1 MGGKSPK
8 KPDMRIAAL
17 RRFAF
22 AITLFNVLGH
32 LWFGFEQSWL
42 QPFVSLAVAYGCE
55 LFFEWLSAL
64 SERRTPRF
72 VGGPVSLANFLL
84 SAHITGLAV
93 AMLLYPNQRLGPIAF
108 AAAVAIGSKYLFR
121 APVGE
126 RMRHFFN
133 PSNLGITATLLTFHW
148 VSIAPPYMFTEN
160 LTGWGD
166 WILPGIIVCSGTF
179 LNARFTRRLPL
190 IGAWLGAFFLQ
201 ALLRHLFLGHSLG
214 GALMPM
220 TGVAFLL
227 FTFYMVSDP
236 GTTPFSKRSQVAF
249 GASVALVYGV
259 LLGSHVVFTL
269 FFALTLVCIG
279 RGTYLWAKAWNGARA
294 RATATEPTLDSGL
307 EPARVPAAIAEPMPE
322 SVGAAAL
329 REPSHEPSREPLR
342 ESVRGG
348 AVGRAAS

>member
-1 MGGKSPK
+1 MPGKK
-8 KPDMRIAAL
+8 TDMRLAAL
-17 RRFAF
+17 HRFAF

-42 QPFVSLAVAYGCE
+42 QPFVSLATAYTCE
-55 LFFEWLSAL
+55 LILEWLSAR
-64 SERRTPRF
+64 SEGRAPRF
-72 VGGPVSLANFLL
+72 AGGFMPVCNFLL
-84 SAHITGLAV
+84 SAHITALAV
-93 AMLLYPNQRLGPIAF
+93 AMLLYPNERLGPIAF

-133 PSNLGITATLLTFHW
+133 PSNLGITATLVCFHW

-166 WILPGIIVCSGTF
+166 WILPGIIVVSGSF
-179 LNARFTRRLPL
+179 LNYRFTRRVPL

-201 ALLRHLFLGHSLG
+201 ALIRHLFFGHALG

-236 GTTPFSKRSQVAF
+236 GTTPLSKRGQVIF
-249 GASVALVYGV
+249 GASVAGVYGMLMTV
-259 LLGSHVVFTL
+259 HVVFTL
-269 FFALTLVCIG
+269 FFALSIVCLV
-279 RGTYLWAKAWNGARA
+279 RGALLWLEALAAHRA
-294 RATATEPTLDSGL
+294 VESAVPEPSAAAERA
-307 EPARVPAAIAEPMPE
+307 VAEAVLRE
-322 SVGAAAL
+322 GGAA
-329 REPSHEPSREPLR
+329 S
-342 ESVRGG
+342 
-348 AVGRAAS
+348 

>member
-1 MGGKSPK
+1 MPGKK
-8 KPDMRIAAL
+8 TDMRLAAL

-42 QPFVSLAVAYGCE
+42 QPFVSLATTYSCE
-55 LFFEWLSAL
+55 LILEWLSAR

-72 VGGPVSLANFLL
+72 AGGWMAMCNFLL

-108 AAAVAIGSKYLFR
+108 AAAVAICSKYLFR
-121 APVGE
+121 VPVGG

-133 PSNLGITATLLTFHW
+133 PSNLGITATLVCFHW

-166 WILPGIIVCSGTF
+166 WILPGIIVCSGSF
-179 LNARFTRRLPL
+179 LNYRFTRRVPL
-190 IGAWLGAFFLQ
+190 IGAWLGAFLLQ
-201 ALLRHLFLGHSLG
+201 ALIRHLFFGHALG

-236 GTTPFSKRSQVAF
+236 GTTPFSKRGQVIF
-249 GASVALVYGV
+249 GASVAAVYGMLMTV
-259 LLGSHVVFTL
+259 HVVFTL
-269 FFALTLVCIG
+269 FFALTAVCLV
-279 RGTYLWAKAWNGARA
+279 RGGLLWLEALAAERTAETAVPVPRAEPARA
-294 RATATEPTLDSGL
+294 RT
-307 EPARVPAAIAEPMPE
+307 VP
-322 SVGAAAL
+322 
-329 REPSHEPSREPLR
+329 EPSVAAER
-342 ESVRGG
+342 
-348 AVGRAAS
+348 AVAKPALQEERAAS